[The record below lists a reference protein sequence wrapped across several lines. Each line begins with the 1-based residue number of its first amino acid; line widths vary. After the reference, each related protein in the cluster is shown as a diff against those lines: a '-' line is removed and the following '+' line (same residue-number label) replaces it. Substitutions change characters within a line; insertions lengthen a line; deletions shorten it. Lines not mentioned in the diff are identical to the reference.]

1 MEPKKERFL
10 RMKEVLTVYPV
21 SKSTWWAGIKTGRY
35 PKPYKLGAKTVAWRE
50 SDISKLVEQT
60 LGGGAE

>member
-1 MEPKKERFL
+1 MDPQNERFL
-10 RMKEVLTVYPV
+10 RLKEVLSVYPV

-50 SDISKLVEQT
+50 GDIRRLVAQT
-60 LGGGAE
+60 IGGGAE